1 MIIKFNQDL
10 IQITR
15 IADSYAGLRKVDE
28 SMQLLELTQN
38 EEEYYEKTLE
48 QLPTKQSFIL
58 EKELEYMYLTGQN
71 KNKKELIDGRNP
83 TILVK
88 GEKIRL

>member
-15 IADSYAGLRKVDE
+15 IADSFAGLRKIDE
-28 SMQLLELTQN
+28 SMQILELTQN
-38 EEEYYEKTLE
+38 EDDYEKTLE

-58 EKELEYMYLTGQN
+58 EKELEYMFLTGQN
-71 KNKKELIDGRNP
+71 KNKKETIDGKNP
-83 TILVK
+83 IIFVK
-88 GEKIRL
+88 EEKIRL